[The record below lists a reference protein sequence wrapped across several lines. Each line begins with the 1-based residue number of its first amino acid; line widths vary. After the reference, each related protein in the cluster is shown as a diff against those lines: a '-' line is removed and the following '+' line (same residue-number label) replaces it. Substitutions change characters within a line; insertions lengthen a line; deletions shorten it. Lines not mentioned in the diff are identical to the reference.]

1 MDAGTIMGWCS
12 VIFAVGAILAE
23 GISIWLSLLAIEKKL
38 DQIIQRHTQPGTIYH
53 LSVSPPSYEA
63 VSPPSYEAVS
73 PPSYE
78 AVSPPSYEVVSP
90 PAYEAVSP
98 PVCDVVD
105 SAT

>member
-1 MDAGTIMGWCS
+1 MSCCETSKESMDAGTIMGWCS

-38 DQIIQRHTQPGTIYH
+38 ERLDQIIQRHTQPGTIYH

-63 VSPPSYEAVS
+63 VSPPSYE
-73 PPSYE
+73 
-78 AVSPPSYEVVSP
+78 VVSP

-98 PVCDVVD
+98 TVCDVVD